1 MVRVFSKSF
10 VTFVCFLK
18 FDIVAAAADDDA
30 LLVGAHPL
38 FSTF

>member
-18 FDIVAAAADDDA
+18 FDIVVAVAAD

-38 FSTF
+38 SSTC